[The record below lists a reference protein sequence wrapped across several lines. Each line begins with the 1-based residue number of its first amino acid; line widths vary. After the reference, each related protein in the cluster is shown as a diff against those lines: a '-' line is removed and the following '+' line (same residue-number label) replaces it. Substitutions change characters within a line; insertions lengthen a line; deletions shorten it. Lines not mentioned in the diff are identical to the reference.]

1 MNLNFFLLQITQF
14 DKNINLFCL
23 VFMTFEFSFAVF
35 FLQLTQ
41 DVYIVFICYIPHN
54 LQDF

>member
-41 DVYIVFICYIPHN
+41 DVYIVFICYIPYN

>member
-1 MNLNFFLLQITQF
+1 MNLNFFLLQTTQF

-41 DVYIVFICYIPHN
+41 DVYIVFMCYIPHN

>member
-1 MNLNFFLLQITQF
+1 MNLNFFLLQTTQF

-41 DVYIVFICYIPHN
+41 DVYIVFICYIPYN

>member
-1 MNLNFFLLQITQF
+1 MNLNFFLLQTPQF

-41 DVYIVFICYIPHN
+41 DVYIVFICYIPYN